1 MGNSRHGG
9 ATGANGHR
17 NDVPDMEWLMGDAE
31 ADGRP
36 CIDGWRSCLGN
47 FAPANLAAGG
57 ESYIEAVRGNIIDIR
72 LAPEGE
78 LI

>member
-1 MGNSRHGG
+1 
-9 ATGANGHR
+9 
-17 NDVPDMEWLMGDAE
+17 MGDAE